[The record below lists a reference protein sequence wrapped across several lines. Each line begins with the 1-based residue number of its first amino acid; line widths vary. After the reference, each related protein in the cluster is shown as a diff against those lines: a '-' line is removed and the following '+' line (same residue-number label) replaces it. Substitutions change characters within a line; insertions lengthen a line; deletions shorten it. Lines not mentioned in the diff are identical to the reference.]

1 MYFKVKLGNSNNAA
15 LFVSVCSSF
24 EPYIDYKIGRYTV
37 DAKSIMG
44 VLSTSLD
51 KVATVIINTDDEHII
66 KSFKKDINLWI
77 VEGVSLKI
85 LLEDIND
92 VTCFV
97 NGGNFY
103 EGEIEVAQKRYR
115 INGRSF
121 IGMCSIDLTEPI
133 DVRIITENPVS
144 KEDFYKF
151 IKKWEVRE

>member
-1 MYFKVKLGNSNNAA
+1 MDSG
-15 LFVSVCSSF
+15 
-24 EPYIDYKIGRYTV
+24 
-37 DAKSIMG
+37 
-44 VLSTSLD
+44 
-51 KVATVIINTDDEHII
+51 
-66 KSFKKDINLWI
+66 
-77 VEGVSLKI
+77 GVSLKI

-103 EGEIEVAQKRYR
+103 EWEIEVAQKRYR

>member
-1 MYFKVKLGNSNNAA
+1 M
-15 LFVSVCSSF
+15 
-24 EPYIDYKIGRYTV
+24 
-37 DAKSIMG
+37 
-44 VLSTSLD
+44 
-51 KVATVIINTDDEHII
+51 
-66 KSFKKDINLWI
+66 
-77 VEGVSLKI
+77 KI

-133 DVRIITENPVS
+133 DVRIITENPV

>member
-1 MYFKVKLGNSNNAA
+1 MDSG
-15 LFVSVCSSF
+15 
-24 EPYIDYKIGRYTV
+24 
-37 DAKSIMG
+37 
-44 VLSTSLD
+44 
-51 KVATVIINTDDEHII
+51 
-66 KSFKKDINLWI
+66 
-77 VEGVSLKI
+77 GVSLKI

-97 NGGNFY
+97 NGGIFY

-133 DVRIITENPVS
+133 DVKIITENPIS